1 MKVTKG
7 TIYEQELK
15 QRIAQNTLS
24 GFYFFH
30 GSENYLKVHYVQQI
44 AEKCVSQDFA
54 GFNLHRFD
62 GQNVSIDDIAEAV
75 NALPLF
81 SEKSCV
87 IVHDLPIYSLGK
99 NQFKKLTDLAE
110 DAPDYCVFILL
121 MDTVVRK
128 QARAKKDETESE
140 ESDNETVKEA
150 ETSDDEP
157 LKVNPWDELLK
168 IAQSKNRVIELNSRS
183 DSQLVDLLKRGAQ
196 QRDRLLP
203 DDAAA
208 YLIALVGRDIATLQ
222 NELNKICSYSAPG
235 RAISKADID
244 AVTTK
249 SVEENVFKMAEY
261 LLARDTKKAYF
272 ILDSLLSQKVH
283 PLQIMGAFITTFVD
297 IYRVSVMLSSGGRAL
312 DVAEIFNYKKKEFRL
327 NNAARVLSRMSTK
340 TAGDILLILEQT
352 DLSLKRKVMD
362 EQWIIEQAMAKILLA
377 MR

>member
-1 MKVTKG
+1 MKVSKG
-7 TIYEQELK
+7 TIYEQDLK

-87 IVHDLPIYSLGK
+87 IVHDLPIYKLGK
-99 NQFKKLTDLAE
+99 KEFEKLTELAE
-110 DAPDYCVFILL
+110 DTPDYCVFILL

-128 QARAKKDETESE
+128 QARAKKDETENE
-140 ESDNETVKEA
+140 EPDNETAKEA
-150 ETSDDEP
+150 VASDDEE
-157 LKVNPWDELLK
+157 LKVNPWDVLLK
-168 IAQSKNRVIELNSRS
+168 IAQSKSRVVELNSRS

-196 QRDRLLP
+196 QRDRRLP

-235 RAISKADID
+235 RSISKADID
-244 AVTTK
+244 AVTIK
-249 SVEENVFKMAEY
+249 SVEENVFKMAEH
-261 LLARDTKKAYF
+261 LLSRDMKKAAF

-312 DVAEIFNYKKKEFRL
+312 DVAEIFNYNKKEFRL
-327 NNAARVLSRMSTK
+327 NNAARVLSRISTK

-352 DLSLKRKVMD
+352 DLSLKRKVME
-362 EQWIIEQAMAKILLA
+362 EQWILEQAMAKILLA
-377 MR
+377 IR

>member
-7 TIYEQELK
+7 TIYEQDLK
-15 QRIAQNTLS
+15 QHIAHNTLS

-30 GSENYLKVHYVQQI
+30 GSENYLKVHYIQQI

-81 SEKSCV
+81 SEKTCV

-99 NQFKKLTDLAE
+99 KEFERLKDLAE
-110 DAPDYCVFILL
+110 DTPDYCVFILL

-128 QARAKKDETESE
+128 QARTKKEETESE
-140 ESDNETVKEA
+140 ESADDTVKET
-150 ETSDDEP
+150 ETSEDEP

-168 IAQSKNRVIELNSRS
+168 IAQSKSRVVELNNRS
-183 DSQLVDLLKRGAQ
+183 DAQLIDLLKRGAQ
-196 QRDRLLP
+196 QRNRRLS

-208 YLIALVGRDIATLQ
+208 YLMTLAGRDIATLQ
-222 NELNKICSYSAPG
+222 NELNKICSYSAPD

-244 AVTTK
+244 AVTIK

-261 LLARDTKKAYF
+261 LLARDMKKAYF
-272 ILDSLLSQKVH
+272 ILDSLISQKVH
-283 PLQIMGAFITTFVD
+283 PLQIMGAFVTTFVD
-297 IYRVSVMLSSGGRAL
+297 IYRVSVMVSSGGKAL
-312 DVAEIFNYKKKEFRL
+312 DAAEIFNYKKKEFRL
-327 NNAARVLSRMSTK
+327 NNAARVLSRISTK
-340 TAGDILLILEQT
+340 TAGEILLILEQT
-352 DLSLKRKVMD
+352 DLSLKRNVMD

-377 MR
+377 IR